1 MSSES
6 VVRRPVE
13 ENESLST
20 AIVSALSEAKGRDI
34 SRDDCVLY
42 DTIDPDGLDS
52 IFRQDGEG
60 DRIKIE
66 FATHGAIVVLW
77 GNGRVTVEVQ
87 DLEADPNYG

>member
-1 MSSES
+1 MNSES
-6 VVRRPVE
+6 VVRHPVD

-20 AIVSALSEAKGRDI
+20 AIISALSEAKGRDI

-60 DRIKIE
+60 DNIKVE

-77 GNGRVTVEVQ
+77 GNGRVTVEAQ
-87 DLEADPNYG
+87 DLESNPNYG